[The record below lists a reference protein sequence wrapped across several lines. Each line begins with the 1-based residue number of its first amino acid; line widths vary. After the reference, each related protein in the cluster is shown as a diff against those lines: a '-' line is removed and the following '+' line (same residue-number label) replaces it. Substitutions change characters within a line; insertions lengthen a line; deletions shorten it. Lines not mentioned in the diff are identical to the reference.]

1 MILFFIMV
9 TLAQIFFVLKKK
21 QWEKVQAAEINF

>member
-1 MILFFIMV
+1 MIAFFFSV

-21 QWEKVQAAEINF
+21 QWEKVQAADLNF

>member
-1 MILFFIMV
+1 MIAFFFIV

-21 QWEKVQAAEINF
+21 QWEKVQAAEMNF